1 MAARLIIERKPGTP
15 PPIPSRDD
23 DLESFWHVLLWVT
36 LRHCDHE
43 LSFDRI
49 VASLR
54 DLFDN
59 AFIGATGQRN
69 GGDNKRSLLTSQ
81 SLFVDMALGSPV
93 LEVILVTVATILAA
107 RYPGSNMQEA
117 QLIKVGKIW
126 TMVQSEN
133 PHLQEPSDLET
144 LLTNRI
150 ASIDRTLG
158 RVRYVWDD
166 RRTLQDVRWM
176 ENIFEQAL
184 NDPIADWDTGADN
197 IHRALPRNAS
207 QARKR
212 KRESEINND
221 DYSKKQQKLSDL
233 EPFAE

>member
-23 DLESFWHVLLWVT
+23 DLESFWHVLLWVI

-43 LSFDRI
+43 LSLDGV

-59 AFIGATGQRN
+59 VYIDITGKRN
-69 GGDNKRSLLTSQ
+69 GGRYKLELLHSQ
-81 SLFVDMALGSPV
+81 KLIKNMALGSPV

-107 RYPGSNMQEA
+107 RYPGSNMEEA

-133 PHLQEPSDLET
+133 PHLQELSELNKAMKYHILE
-144 LLTNRI
+144 
-150 ASIDRTLG
+150 IDEAL
-158 RVRYVWDD
+158 DD
-166 RRTLQDVRWM
+166 VYPIWKGRRTLQDVRWV
-176 ENIFEQAL
+176 ERIFDQAL
-184 NDPIADWDTGADN
+184 NDPMANWDTGADN
-197 IHRALPRNAS
+197 IDRALPRNAS

-212 KRESEINND
+212 KRESEINNG

-233 EPFAE
+233 EAFAE

>member
-1 MAARLIIERKPGTP
+1 MAARLIIENDPGTP
-15 PPIPSRDD
+15 PPIPNRGD

-36 LRHCDHE
+36 LRHCEHK

-59 AFIGATGQRN
+59 AFIGRTGQRN

-81 SLFVDMALGSPV
+81 SLFVDMKLGNRLLHYIFV
-93 LEVILVTVATILAA
+93 ATATILAA
-107 RYPGSNMQEA
+107 RYTESDEKEA
-117 QLIKVGKIW
+117 QLIEVERIW
-126 TMVQSEN
+126 TVVQSEN
-133 PHLQEPSDLET
+133 PHLREPSELNKAMKYRILEIDET
-144 LLTNRI
+144 L
-150 ASIDRTLG
+150 
-158 RVRYVWDD
+158 DD
-166 RRTLQDVRWM
+166 VYPIWKGRRTLQDVRWV
-176 ENIFEQAL
+176 ERIFEQAL
-184 NDPIADWDTGADN
+184 NDPMADWDTGADN
-197 IHRALPRNAS
+197 IDRALPRNAS

-212 KRESEINND
+212 KRESEINNG

>member
-93 LEVILVTVATILAA
+93 LEVILVTVAKILAA
-107 RYPGSNMQEA
+107 RYPGSNMEEA

-133 PHLQEPSDLET
+133 PLLQEQSELNKAVKYRILDIDDT
-144 LLTNRI
+144 L
-150 ASIDRTLG
+150 
-158 RVRYVWDD
+158 DD
-166 RRTLQDVRWM
+166 VYPIWKGRRTLQDVRWV
-176 ENIFEQAL
+176 ERIFEQAL
-184 NDPIADWDTGADN
+184 NDPMADWDTGADN
-197 IHRALPRNAS
+197 IDRALPRNAS

-212 KRESEINND
+212 KRESEINNG

-233 EPFAE
+233 EPFTE

>member
-1 MAARLIIERKPGTP
+1 MAARLIIVHQPGTP
-15 PPIPSRDD
+15 LPIPNRED
-23 DLESFWHVLLWVT
+23 DLESFWHVLLWVAI
-36 LRHCDHE
+36 RRCDHK
-43 LSFDRI
+43 LPSSNI

-54 DLFDN
+54 NLFDDMYTDE
-59 AFIGATGQRN
+59 TGQTK
-69 GGDNKRSLLTSQ
+69 GGDYKLELLNSQ
-81 SLFVDMALGSPV
+81 KLIKNMALGSPV
-93 LEVILVTVATILAA
+93 LEVILVTVAKILAA
-107 RYPGSNMQEA
+107 RYPGSNMEEA

-166 RRTLQDVRWM
+166 RRTLQDVQWM

-184 NDPIADWDTGADN
+184 NDPMADWDTGADN
-197 IHRALPRNAS
+197 IDRALPRNAS

-212 KRESEINND
+212 VRD
-221 DYSKKQQKLSDL
+221 QQWRL
-233 EPFAE
+233 

>member
-23 DLESFWHVLLWVT
+23 DLESFWHVLLWVI

-43 LSFDRI
+43 LSLDGV

-59 AFIGATGQRN
+59 VYIDITGKRN
-69 GGDNKRSLLTSQ
+69 GGRYKLELLHSQ
-81 SLFVDMALGSPV
+81 KLIKNMALGSPV

-107 RYPGSNMQEA
+107 RYPGSNMEEA

-166 RRTLQDVRWM
+166 RRTLRDVQWM
-176 ENIFEQAL
+176 EKIFEQAL
-184 NDPIADWDTGADN
+184 NDPMADWDTGADN
-197 IHRALPRNAS
+197 IDRALPRNAS

-212 KRESEINND
+212 KRESEINNG

>member
-1 MAARLIIERKPGTP
+1 MAARLIIVNQPGTP
-15 PPIPSRDD
+15 LPIPNRDD
-23 DLESFWHVLLWVT
+23 DLESFWHVLLWVA
-36 LRHCDHE
+36 LRRCDHK
-43 LSFDRI
+43 LPSSNI

-54 DLFDN
+54 NLFDDMY
-59 AFIGATGQRN
+59 ADETGQKK
-69 GGDNKRSLLTSQ
+69 GGGNKRSLLTSQ
-81 SLFVDMALGSPV
+81 SLFVDMKLGNRLLHHIFV
-93 LEVILVTVATILAA
+93 ATATILSA
-107 RYPGSNMQEA
+107 RYPESDEKEA

-126 TMVQSEN
+126 KMVQSEN

-166 RRTLQDVRWM
+166 RRTLQDVQWM
-176 ENIFEQAL
+176 ERIFGQAL
-184 NDPIADWDTGADN
+184 NDPMANWDTGADN
-197 IHRALPRNAS
+197 IDRGLPRNAS

-212 KRESEINND
+212 KRESEINNA

-233 EPFAE
+233 EPLAE

>member
-1 MAARLIIERKPGTP
+1 MP

-43 LSFDRI
+43 LSLGGI
-49 VASLR
+49 VASLH

-59 AFIGATGQRN
+59 AYIGGTGQRN
-69 GGDNKRSLLTSQ
+69 GGRNKHSLLNSQ
-81 SLFVDMALGSPV
+81 SLFVDMKLSNRLLHHIFIA
-93 LEVILVTVATILAA
+93 TATILAA
-107 RYPGSNMQEA
+107 RYPESDEKEA

-166 RRTLQDVRWM
+166 RRTLQDVQWM
-176 ENIFEQAL
+176 EKIFEQAL
-184 NDPIADWDTGADN
+184 NDPMADWDMGADN
-197 IHRALPRNAS
+197 IDRALPRNAS

-212 KRESEINND
+212 KRESEINNG
-221 DYSKKQQKLSDL
+221 DYSKQQKLSDL

>member
-1 MAARLIIERKPGTP
+1 MAARLIIENDPGTP
-15 PPIPSRDD
+15 PPIPNRGD

-36 LRHCDHE
+36 LRHCEHK
-43 LSFDRI
+43 LPFNGI

-59 AFIGATGQRN
+59 AYIGGTGQRN
-69 GGDNKRSLLTSQ
+69 GGRNKLELLNSQ
-81 SLFVDMALGSPV
+81 KLFVAMKLGNR
-93 LEVILVTVATILAA
+93 LLHHIFVATSTILAA
-107 RYPGSNMQEA
+107 RYPESDEKEA
-117 QLIKVGKIW
+117 QLIEVEKIW
-126 TMVQSEN
+126 MMVRSEN
-133 PHLQEPSDLET
+133 PHLQEPSALET

-166 RRTLQDVRWM
+166 RRTLQDIQWM
-176 ENIFEQAL
+176 ENIFEQVL
-184 NDPIADWDTGADN
+184 NDPMADWDTGADN
-197 IHRALPRNAS
+197 IDRALPRNAS

-212 KRESEINND
+212 KRESEINNG

>member
-1 MAARLIIERKPGTP
+1 MAARLIIEREPGTP

-43 LSFDRI
+43 LLFDRI

-59 AFIGATGQRN
+59 AYIGGTGQRY
-69 GGDNKRSLLTSQ
+69 GGDSKHSLLTSQ
-81 SLFVDMALGSPV
+81 SLFVDMKLSNRLLHHIFIA
-93 LEVILVTVATILAA
+93 TATILAA
-107 RYPGSNMQEA
+107 RYPESDE
-117 QLIKVGKIW
+117 KE
-126 TMVQSEN
+126 SEN

-166 RRTLQDVRWM
+166 RRTLQDVQWM
-176 ENIFEQAL
+176 EKIFEQAL
-184 NDPIADWDTGADN
+184 NDPTADWDMGVAN
-197 IHRALPRNAS
+197 IDRALPCNAS

-212 KRESEINND
+212 KRESEINNA
-221 DYSKKQQKLSDL
+221 DYSKKQPKLSDL
-233 EPFAE
+233 ESLAE